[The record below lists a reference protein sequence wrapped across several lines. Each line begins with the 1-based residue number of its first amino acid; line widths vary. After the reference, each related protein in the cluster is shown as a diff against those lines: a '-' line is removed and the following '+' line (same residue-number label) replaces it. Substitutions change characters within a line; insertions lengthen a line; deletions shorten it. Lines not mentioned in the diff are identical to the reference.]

1 MGPTNSSFRCIS
13 PFGFH
18 TGQQGA
24 GCTAWF
30 LEPGLQRNVCPCVLQ
45 TGQGSYLL
53 PFGLRAVCEAQ
64 EVTEP
69 VGGSHLSEQLRAAS
83 EGGQDPAMSWAGGAG
98 GGNGGEGKNQGG
110 LVDAQWEVRKPPLGP
125 GRAAGRW

>member
-1 MGPTNSSFRCIS
+1 M
-13 PFGFH
+13 
-18 TGQQGA
+18 
-24 GCTAWF
+24 
-30 LEPGLQRNVCPCVLQ
+30 CPCVLQ

-83 EGGQDPAMSWAGGAG
+83 EGGQDPAMSWG
-98 GGNGGEGKNQGG
+98 GGGVVMEEKEKIREG
-110 LVDAQWEVRKPPLGP
+110 
-125 GRAAGRW
+125 